1 MRIASLL
8 PAATEIVC
16 ALGLGDELVA
26 VSDGCDWPPE
36 VAARPVAAL
45 LGGDVCRLEEEALR
59 AAAPDLI
66 LVGDVCPAVVG
77 QGPAASLDRIRRLLP
92 HATVVRL
99 VPVTLEGIF
108 NAVTTVGAMTE
119 AEDEAV
125 GLVELLRERLLALEE
140 RVEARR
146 GAGRQ
151 PRRVVALDGLDP
163 LRVAG
168 RWVPEQIR
176 RAGGWD
182 VLGAE
187 GEPSTLIRWTALREV
202 DPEVLIVA
210 PTGAHLDETVAAWR
224 RLDAPDRSLELEA
237 ARRGAV
243 FAVDSAYLERG
254 GPRAVDG
261 VALLA
266 ELLDPGEYVD
276 LAPRGIWAQL
286 GKGQR

>member
-26 VSDGCDWPPE
+26 VGDGCDWPPE

-59 AAAPDLI
+59 AASPDLV
-66 LVGDVCPAVVG
+66 LVGDVRPAVVG
-77 QGPAASLDRIRRLLP
+77 QGPAASLDRIRWLLP
-92 HATVVRL
+92 DATVVRL

-187 GEPSTLIRWTALREV
+187 GEPSTLIRWAALREV

-210 PTGAHLDETVAAWR
+210 PTGAHLDEAVAAWR

-237 ARRGAV
+237 VRRGAV

-266 ELLDPGEYVD
+266 ELLDPGEFVD
-276 LAPRGIWAQL
+276 LAPPGIWAQL
-286 GKGQR
+286 GKGQG

>member
-36 VAARPVAAL
+36 VAARPVVAL
-45 LGGDVCRLEEEALR
+45 LGGDVCRLEDEALR
-59 AAAPDLI
+59 AAAPDLV
-66 LVGDVCPAVVG
+66 LVGDVRPAVVG
-77 QGPAASLDRIRRLLP
+77 QGPAASLDRIRWLLP
-92 HATVVRL
+92 DATVVRL

-125 GLVELLRERLLALEE
+125 GLVELMRERLLALEE

-187 GEPSTLIRWTALREV
+187 GEPSTLIRWAALREV

-210 PTGAHLDETVAAWR
+210 PTGAHLDEAVAAWR

-237 ARRGAV
+237 VRRGAV

-276 LAPRGIWAQL
+276 LAPPGIWAQL
-286 GKGQR
+286 GKGQG